1 VVKYLKHLVA
11 ESSKPLPALGLMLD
25 CRLKFNCL
33 ITGAIS
39 IVAIPSELSLTDIPE
54 RRKFNIMKAKE
65 FDQKFEVGEDLTEEL
80 DFSKTRRVNQIPRRV
95 NIDFPAWVV
104 EELDKEAGRLGITR
118 QALVKVWIAVKL
130 RKAA

>member
-1 VVKYLKHLVA
+1 
-11 ESSKPLPALGLMLD
+11 
-25 CRLKFNCL
+25 
-33 ITGAIS
+33 
-39 IVAIPSELSLTDIPE
+39 
-54 RRKFNIMKAKE
+54 MKAKE

-80 DFSKTRRVNQIPRRV
+80 DFSKARRVNQIPRRV

-118 QALVKVWIAVKL
+118 QALVKVWIAEKL